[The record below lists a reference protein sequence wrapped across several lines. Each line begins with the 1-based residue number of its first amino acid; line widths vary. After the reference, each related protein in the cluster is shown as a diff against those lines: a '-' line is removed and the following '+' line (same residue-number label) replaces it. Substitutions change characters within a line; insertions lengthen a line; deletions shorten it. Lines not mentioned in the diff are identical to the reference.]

1 MAQTSSRPQSSW
13 IGQTIASRY
22 KIESLLGQGGMST
35 VYLAHDP
42 NLRRNVAVKLIHPHL
57 SNDAQFIRRFEQ
69 EAAAVAQLRHP
80 NIIQVYDFNHDNGLY
95 YMILEYVP
103 GETLQA
109 RLTALNASQQRLSVP
124 EIVHITAAVCDA
136 AAYAHERGMIH
147 RDLKPANVM
156 LNPQGQPI
164 LMDFGVAKMLGESHQ
179 TATGSV
185 VGTALYMSPE
195 QARGERPD
203 ERSDIYSIGVMLF
216 EMITGAPPFK
226 ADSAVSLMMKH
237 VTQPVPDIRQ
247 INQTVPDLLVA
258 VTKKALVK
266 DPAERYRTAADMAV
280 ALRAIEVPHKSGV
293 ASSVSKIQSSGEL
306 PALQTI
312 SGVLPPSAA
321 VKPAKKSNPLV
332 WVIGI
337 IGLLFLIGI
346 GAGVLWLFFGGRA
359 VSTGATLPSAE
370 GMIKIGAGS
379 YTVGRETTGQ
389 NYAPVQQVKLNDFW
403 LDEYETT
410 NAQYAK
416 FVAATRQKAPA
427 AWPDGKMP
435 AGKEDFPVQGVTWDM
450 SAAYCAWANKRLPS
464 EAEWEV
470 AARGSDGRLY
480 PWGNDQKAV
489 KLPQSDTY
497 KVGSK
502 PTNQSAFGIFDM
514 AGNVWEWVGDTYAP
528 VAEGNRVLRGGENG
542 FLKDMAYRLVGP
554 PDQESMINA
563 AGLRCAADKV
573 SGAAQPTAT
582 VEGVL
587 AQDSFANPGSGW
599 PILSEGSYLY
609 GYHPPDFYHVEVGQP
624 EAHTVVSRE
633 PNFDNVVVETN
644 VKVDHTTTET
654 GTFQYG
660 LALRR
665 SGDNYYAFAVSPRS
679 GTWQVLKSSSAG
691 LEVLK
696 EGKVDTLR
704 GIAPS
709 GFTPDKTDTL
719 TVNASGSTFSFQING
734 QPVADI
740 SDSAYTS
747 GEVGFF
753 VQTADETLAHIHYDT
768 LTVRQAGS
776 APQGSAAPP
785 ASQNLLEDS
794 FADPQSG
801 WPVAKDEKYVIGYHP
816 PDYYHVQ
823 VAVPNDRAVVSY
835 PNKTFEDATIET
847 QVLVDH
853 TDTEQGN
860 FRYGLVW
867 RRSGDN
873 YYAFVV
879 SYRTGTWQALKSSA
893 QGLEVL
899 AEGKTNA
906 LAGFAPPGATPDKTD
921 TLRVD
926 VKGNDFILHIN
937 GQPVGQVSGSGYAGG
952 EVGFM
957 VETFDETLAHVHYEQ
972 LTVRE
977 VEFEPTANAPNEGA
991 ATATSTPTATTE
1003 TAGVPPQVTEEV
1015 IILPTATPAAPVL
1028 IAEATEEATEPASA
1042 TVTPTAAPDTPTP
1055 TKAAPTDTPKPPTVT
1070 REPATPVPAPKPRN
1084 MALVPAGYFQM
1095 GSATG
1100 QANEKPEHPVF
1111 VDAFYIDLFEVSNA
1125 QYRQCVAAGGCTAG
1139 NKADSFTYQGYRDN
1153 PTYDNYPMVGVTWD
1167 QARAYCSWAGKR
1179 LVTEAEW
1186 EYAAGGPQNFT
1197 WPWGNSFDAS
1207 LSAASA
1213 PDAQPVDS
1221 FAQGVSPFGVYNMA
1235 GNVTEWVADTFDENF
1250 YANSPVV
1257 NPVNSSGGAGR
1268 IFRGGSFGNP
1278 DGAFYTT
1285 SRRYGNANSFNDV
1298 DVGFRCAQDAAGAT
1312 PADTRQTLL
1321 AEFCQVYLAYKPGG
1335 PCP

>member
-13 IGQTIASRY
+13 IGQTIAGRY

-35 VYLAHDP
+35 VYLAYDP

-80 NIIQVYDFNHDNGLY
+80 NIIQVYDFNHDDGLY
-95 YMILEYVP
+95 YMVLEYVP

-109 RLTALNASQQRLSVP
+109 RLTALNASRQRLTTA
-124 EIVHITAAVCDA
+124 EIVHITGAVCDA
-136 AAYAHERGMIH
+136 VAYAHQRGMIH

-164 LMDFGVAKMLGESHQ
+164 LMDFGVAKMMGESHQ

-216 EMITGAPPFK
+216 EMIAGAPPFK

-258 VTKKALVK
+258 VTKKALAK
-266 DPAERYRTAADMAV
+266 DPAERYRTAADMAM
-280 ALRAIEVPHKSGV
+280 ALRAIEVQGKPGS
-293 ASSVSKIQSSGEL
+293 ASAVSKIQSSGEI

-312 SGVLPPSAA
+312 SGVLPPSAS
-321 VKPAKKSNPLV
+321 VQPVKKSNTLI
-332 WVIGI
+332 WVSGI
-337 IGLLFLIGI
+337 IALLFLLGI
-346 GAGVLWLFFGGRA
+346 GAGGLWLFLGSRPT
-359 VSTGATLPSAE
+359 STTTALPSAE

-379 YTVGRETTGQ
+379 YTVGRETAGQ

-403 LDEYETT
+403 LDEYEVT
-410 NAQYAK
+410 NAHYAK
-416 FVAATRQKAPA
+416 FLAETKQKAPA
-427 AWPDGKMP
+427 AWPEGKIP

-450 SAAYCAWANKRLPS
+450 GAAYCAWANKRLPS

-489 KLPQSDTY
+489 QLPQTDTY

-502 PTNQSAFGIFDM
+502 MTNQSAFGAFDM

-528 VAEGNRVLRGGENG
+528 IPAGNRVLRGGENG
-542 FLKDMAYRLVGP
+542 FLKDMAYRLIGP
-554 PDQESMINA
+554 PDQESMISA
-563 AGLRCAADKV
+563 AGVRCAADKV
-573 SGAAQPTAT
+573 SGGVQPTAT

-587 AQDSFANPGSGW
+587 LQDSFASSGSGW
-599 PILSEGSYLY
+599 PILSEGTYLF
-609 GYHPPDFYHVEVGQP
+609 GYHPPDYYHVEVGQP
-624 EAHTVVSRE
+624 ESHTVVSRG
-633 PNFDNVVVETN
+633 PDFDNVNVETN

-665 SGDNYYAFAVSPRS
+665 SGDNYYAFTVSPRT
-679 GTWQVLKSSSAG
+679 GTWQVLISSGKG

-704 GIAPS
+704 GIAPP

-719 TVNASGSTFSFQING
+719 AVNANGPNFSFQING

-740 SDSAYTS
+740 SDSTYTS

-753 VQTADETLAHIHYDT
+753 VQTADETLAHIHYDE
-768 LTVRQAGS
+768 LTVRQASGVS
-776 APQGSAAPP
+776 QGSSPP
-785 ASQNLLEDS
+785 ASQNLFEDS
-794 FADPQSG
+794 FADPTSG
-801 WPVAKDEKYVIGYHP
+801 WPVSTDEKYVIGYHP

-823 VAVPNDRAVVSY
+823 VAVPNDRLVVSY

-853 TDTEQGN
+853 TDTDKGN
-860 FRYGLVW
+860 FRYGVVW

-879 SYRTGTWQALKSSA
+879 SYRQETWQMLKSSTGKA
-893 QGLEVL
+893 EVL
-899 AEGKTNA
+899 AEGETKA
-906 LAGFAPPGATPDKTD
+906 LLGFAPAGFTPDKYD

-926 VKGNDFILHIN
+926 AKGGDFILHIN
-937 GQPVGQVSGSGYAGG
+937 GQPVAQVSDSGYAGG

-972 LTVRE
+972 LTLRE
-977 VEFEPTANAPNEGA
+977 VEFEPVAIVARA
-991 ATATSTPTATTE
+991 ATATPTSTVEATTEATTAPPEITEEATSTPTATPE
-1003 TAGVPPQVTEEV
+1003 
-1015 IILPTATPAAPVL
+1015 APVL
-1028 IAEATEEATEPASA
+1028 IAEVTEEASEPA
-1042 TVTPTAAPDTPTP
+1042 TTTPTSAPDTPTP
-1055 TKAAPTDTPKPPTVT
+1055 APVEAEPTATP
-1070 REPATPVPAPKPRN
+1070 EPATAVPAPKPQN
-1084 MALVPAGYFQM
+1084 MGLVPAGYFQM

-1100 QANEKPEHPVF
+1100 PANEQPEHPVF

-1125 QYRQCVAAGGCTAG
+1125 QYRQCVTAGGCTAG
-1139 NKADSFTYQGYRDN
+1139 NKADAFTYQGYRDN
-1153 PTYDNYPMVGVTWD
+1153 PAYDNYPMVGVTWD

-1179 LVTEAEW
+1179 LATEAEW
-1186 EYAAGGPQNFT
+1186 EYAASGPQNLT
-1197 WPWGNSFDAS
+1197 WPWGNTFDAG

-1213 PDAQPVDS
+1213 ADVQPVDS
-1221 FAQGVSPFGVYNMA
+1221 YAQGVSPFGVYNMA

-1250 YANSPVV
+1250 YANSPAV
-1257 NPVNSSGGAGR
+1257 NPVNTSGGAGR
-1268 IFRGGSFGNP
+1268 LFRGGSFGNP

-1285 SRRYGNANSFNDV
+1285 SRRYGNANTFNDV
-1298 DVGFRCAQDAAGAT
+1298 DVGFRCAQDATGAT

-1321 AEFCQVYLAYKPGG
+1321 AEFCQIYLAYKPGG
-1335 PCP
+1335 TCP

>member
-1 MAQTSSRPQSSW
+1 
-13 IGQTIASRY
+13 
-22 KIESLLGQGGMST
+22 
-35 VYLAHDP
+35 AHDP

-57 SNDAQFIRRFEQ
+57 STDAQFIRRFEQ

-80 NIIQVYDFNHDNGLY
+80 NIIQVYDFNHDDGLY

-109 RLTALNASQQRLSVP
+109 RLMALNASQQRLSVH
-124 EIVHITAAVCDA
+124 EIVQITSAICDA
-136 AAYAHERGMIH
+136 AAFAHQRGMIH

-216 EMITGAPPFK
+216 EMITGTPPFK

-258 VTKKALVK
+258 VTKKALAK
-266 DPAERYRTAADMAV
+266 DPAERYRTASDMAL
-280 ALRAIEVPHKSGV
+280 ALRAIEAPGKPGT

-321 VKPAKKSNPLV
+321 VKPAKKSNALI

-337 IGLLFLIGI
+337 MALLFLIGI
-346 GAGVLWLFFGGRA
+346 GAGALWLFFGGKTL
-359 VSTGATLPSAE
+359 STGTTLPSSE

-379 YTVGRETTGQ
+379 YTVGRDTPGQ
-389 NYAPVQQVKLNDFW
+389 NYAPVQQIKLNDFW
-403 LDEYETT
+403 LDEYEVT

-416 FVAATRQKAPA
+416 FLAETKQKAPMT
-427 AWPDGKMP
+427 WPDGKMP
-435 AGKEDFPVQGVTWDM
+435 AEKEDFPVQGVTWDM
-450 SAAYCAWANKRLPS
+450 AAAYCGWANKRLPS

-470 AARGSDGRLY
+470 AARGSDGRLF

-502 PTNQSAFGIFDM
+502 PTNQSAFGAFDM

-528 VAEGNRVLRGGENG
+528 VAAGNRVLRGGENG
-542 FLKDMAYRLVGP
+542 LLKDMAYRLIGP
-554 PDQESMINA
+554 PDQESMISA
-563 AGLRCAADKV
+563 AGMRCAADKV
-573 SGAAQPTAT
+573 SGGVQPTAT

-587 AQDSFANPGSGW
+587 LQDNFANSGSGW
-599 PILSEGSYLY
+599 PILSEGTYLY
-609 GYHPPDFYHVEVGQP
+609 GYHPPDYYHVEVGQP
-624 EAHTVVSRE
+624 QAHTVVTRG
-633 PNFDNVVVETN
+633 PNFDNVNVETN
-644 VKVDHTTTET
+644 VKVDHTTTAT

-665 SGDNYYAFAVSPRS
+665 SGDNYYAFTVSPRT
-679 GTWQVLKSSSAG
+679 GTWQVLKSSTKG

-704 GIAPS
+704 GIAPP
-709 GFTPDKTDTL
+709 GFTSDKTDSL
-719 TVNASGSTFSFQING
+719 SVNASGPNFSFQING
-734 QPVADI
+734 QPVADV
-740 SDSAYTS
+740 SDSAYTT
-747 GEVGFF
+747 GEIGFF
-753 VQTADETLAHIHYDT
+753 VQTLDETLAHIHYDE
-768 LTVRQAGS
+768 LTVRQGTGAS
-776 APQGSAAPP
+776 QGSTAP
-785 ASQNLLEDS
+785 ASQNLFEDS
-794 FADPQSG
+794 FADSKSG
-801 WPVAKDEKYVIGYHP
+801 WPVSKDEKYVIGYHP

-823 VAVPNDRAVVSY
+823 VAVPNDRVVVSY

-853 TDTEQGN
+853 TDTEKGN

-867 RRSGDN
+867 RRKDDN
-873 YYAFVV
+873 FYAFVV
-879 SYRTGTWQALKSSA
+879 SYRAGNWQALKSSGK
-893 QGLEVL
+893 GLEVL
-899 AEGKTNA
+899 AEGQTKA
-906 LAGFAPPGATPDKTD
+906 LVGFAPAGVAPDKKD

-926 VKGNDFILHIN
+926 AKGSDFILHIN
-937 GQPVGQVSGSGYAGG
+937 DQPVGQVSDSGYASG

-972 LTVRE
+972 LIVRE
-977 VEFEPTANAPNEGA
+977 VEFEPTANAPNA
-991 ATATSTPTATTE
+991 DMATPVINTATPVPTVEATTE
-1003 TAGVPPQVTEEV
+1003 AVSISPTTTEEV
-1015 IILPTATPAAPVL
+1015 IVTATATPQAPVL
-1028 IAEATEEATEPASA
+1028 IAEVTEEATEPASA
-1042 TVTPTAAPDTPTP
+1042 TPTLAPSTPTP
-1055 TKAAPTDTPKPPTVT
+1055 TEVQPTATLPPPTAT
-1070 REPATPVPAPKPRN
+1070 LEPATAVPAPQPKN

-1095 GSATG
+1095 GSSTG

-1125 QYRQCVAAGGCTAG
+1125 QYRRCVEAGGCTAG

-1167 QARAYCSWAGKR
+1167 QAKAYCTWAGKR
-1179 LVTEAEW
+1179 LPTEAQW
-1186 EYAAGGPQNFT
+1186 EYAASGPQNLT
-1197 WPWGNSFDAS
+1197 WPWGNTFNAN

-1213 PDAQPVDS
+1213 TDVQPVDS
-1221 FAQGVSPFGVYNMA
+1221 YAEGVSPFGVYNMA
-1235 GNVTEWVADTFDENF
+1235 GNVTEWVTDTYDENF
-1250 YANSPVV
+1250 YANSPAV
-1257 NPVNSSGGAGR
+1257 NPVNNGGGGGR
-1268 IFRGGSFGNP
+1268 LFRGGSFGNP

-1285 SRRYGNANSFNDV
+1285 SRRYGNVNTFNDV
-1298 DVGFRCAQDAAGAT
+1298 DVGFRCAQNAAGAT
-1312 PADTRQTLL
+1312 PTDTRQTLL
-1321 AEFCQVYLAYKPGG
+1321 AEFCSVFAAYKPGG
-1335 PCP
+1335 TCP